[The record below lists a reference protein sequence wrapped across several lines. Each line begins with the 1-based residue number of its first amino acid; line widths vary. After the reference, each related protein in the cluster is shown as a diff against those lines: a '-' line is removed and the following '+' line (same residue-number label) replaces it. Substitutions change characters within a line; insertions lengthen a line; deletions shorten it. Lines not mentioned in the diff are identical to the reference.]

1 MKVAGQAVAQILQL
15 LSTKIA
21 PGVTTQHLDDVAFKE
36 IRALGMKPAFLG
48 YRGYPAS
55 TCISINEELV
65 HGIPRPDRSLRE
77 GDIVS
82 VDLGV
87 IHNGFYGDAARS
99 YGVGKITL
107 KAQQLIDTAVE
118 SLERAIA
125 QARSGNRLG
134 DVSWAVQSY
143 AEKAG
148 YSVVRDYVGHGI
160 GRKMHE
166 DPPVPNFGK
175 PGTGPRLL
183 PGMVIAIEPMI
194 NAGDWR
200 VKTLSD
206 GWTVVTEDGQW
217 CAHVEHTVAITENG
231 NEVLTRI

>member
-1 MKVAGQAVAQILQL
+1 MRVAGQAVGQLLQL
-15 LSTKIA
+15 LGTKIA
-21 PGVTTQHLDDVAFKE
+21 PGVTTQQLDDIAFKE
-36 IRALGMKPAFLG
+36 IRSIGMKPAFLG
-48 YRGYPAS
+48 YHGYPAS

-65 HGIPRPDRSLRE
+65 HGIPRSDRSLRE

-82 VDLGV
+82 IDLGV
-87 IHNGFYGDAARS
+87 IHDGFYGDAART
-99 YGVGKITL
+99 YAVGSISTA
-107 KAQQLIDTAVE
+107 AQKLIDTAVE
-118 SLERAIA
+118 SLERAMA
-125 QARSGNRLG
+125 QARPGNRLG

-166 DPPVPNFGK
+166 DPAVPNFGK

-206 GWTVVTEDGQW
+206 GWTVVTEDGKL
-217 CAHVEHTVAITENG
+217 CAHVEHTVAITDNG

>member
-1 MKVAGQAVAQILQL
+1 
-15 LSTKIA
+15 
-21 PGVTTQHLDDVAFKE
+21 
-36 IRALGMKPAFLG
+36 MKPAFLG
-48 YRGYPAS
+48 YHGYPAS

-65 HGIPRPDRSLRE
+65 HGIPRSDRSLRE

-82 VDLGV
+82 IDLGV
-87 IHNGFYGDAARS
+87 IHDGFYGDAART
-99 YGVGKITL
+99 YAVGSISTA
-107 KAQQLIDTAVE
+107 AQKLIDTAVE
-118 SLERAIA
+118 SLERAMA
-125 QARSGNRLG
+125 QARPGNRLG

-166 DPPVPNFGK
+166 DPAVPNFGK

-206 GWTVVTEDGQW
+206 GWTVVTEDGKL
-217 CAHVEHTVAITENG
+217 CAHVEHTVAITDNG